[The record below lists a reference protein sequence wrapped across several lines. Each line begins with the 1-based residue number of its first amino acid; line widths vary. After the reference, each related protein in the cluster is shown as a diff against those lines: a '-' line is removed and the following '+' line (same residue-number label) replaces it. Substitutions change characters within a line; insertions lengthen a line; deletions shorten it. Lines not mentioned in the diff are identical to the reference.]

1 VRAYLNGND
10 DGIDA
15 GQSQVVGPGL
25 VDGLLRVHLG
35 HPESGAHLLAES
47 VTFAS
52 KWGRQSTKIRESGQ
66 ARAPAYLV
74 EGNDAERQVL
84 LAEGSQL
91 DGELIERRDDGRR
104 GVDDLGWG
112 RKEEASVETT

>member
-1 VRAYLNGND
+1 MATTMG
-10 DGIDA
+10 
-15 GQSQVVGPGL
+15 STQVSPRWLGL
-25 VDGLLRVHLG
+25 VLLMGCCGYTSVIRKAALTYSQSPLGLR
-35 HPESGAHLLAES
+35 PC
-47 VTFAS
+47 
-52 KWGRQSTKIRESGQ
+52 GRQSTKNRESGQ
-66 ARAPAYLV
+66 ARAPTYLV

-112 RKEEASVETT
+112 RKAEASVETT

>member
-1 VRAYLNGND
+1 MATTMG
-10 DGIDA
+10 
-15 GQSQVVGPGL
+15 STQVSPRWLGL
-25 VDGLLRVHLG
+25 VLLMGCCGYTSVIRKAALTYSQS
-35 HPESGAHLLAES
+35 PSSSRPSGRLSA
-47 VTFAS
+47 
-52 KWGRQSTKIRESGQ
+52 KNRESGQ